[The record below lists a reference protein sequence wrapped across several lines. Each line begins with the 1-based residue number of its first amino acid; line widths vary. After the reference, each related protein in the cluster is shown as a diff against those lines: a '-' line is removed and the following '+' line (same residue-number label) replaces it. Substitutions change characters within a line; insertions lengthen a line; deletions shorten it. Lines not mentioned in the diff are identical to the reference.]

1 MMSEAAFEEVSVL
14 SSIYCGEG
22 EFRVVQQSAQD
33 GLVVQINCSS
43 GGDSRQN
50 VSVMFHLHPSYP
62 SRPPNI
68 SVSSTCFSRTQC
80 HTIRQK
86 LLDRAATLPP
96 EPMLHQLVEDLQHCV
111 KLTEDHRGV
120 EEKMKESEEEEEWTE
135 VLLLDHIRSRN
146 RYVGLLEH
154 WSQQLQLAG
163 RLLLGQNILVILQG
177 ERRNIKSA
185 GFRSE
190 QLPVIIRADCCLP
203 GAEHDSGLPTGAAVI
218 EQLTGQE
225 LADPRSAPANF
236 QQQHLSILI
245 SSCTDTQELTVG
257 ETAYQQ

>member
-96 EPMLHQLVEDLQHCV
+96 EPMLHQLVEDLQQHCV

-177 ERRNIKSA
+177 ERRNIKEFCRRLKAVKVDVDSSGKKCKERMMKVLVGA
-185 GFRSE
+185 PSHSTFKNGLQGFVVNNYQSLSE
-190 QLPVIIRADCCLP
+190 L
-203 GAEHDSGLPTGAAVI
+203 TAVF
-218 EQLTGQE
+218 QE
-225 LADPRSAPANF
+225 LNM
-236 QQQHLSILI
+236 
-245 SSCTDTQELTVG
+245 TQV
-257 ETAYQQ
+257 YQQVLPSLSS